1 MFAQFDK
8 KANGFIDFDEFVT
21 GLATVCRGTLD
32 DKIHFIFD
40 MYDVS
45 HDKSVSKQEL
55 ATLLNQVPKEALS
68 TAPLHITP
76 PHEEF
81 AAIPEGDSESAENS
95 PEKNN
100 PDASFE
106 EVDSYTNHDMVEKAF
121 EECDLNHEGRLTY
134 EEFKMWIQ
142 RNPSIIQYIE
152 SILPYNGPKDLHRHI
167 DKTETLPHMRR
178 VTSLARMSNS
188 VSLQDVAG
196 EVFNHNGVRRVSNAV
211 RPHRSN
217 TSVSNLSLGGSL
229 MSSDSASPLQI
240 ARENSTS
247 SGVSSEHPRDRLA
260 SFNESFAL
268 LDHEEQARTYLFHA
282 MEVTGNEALKESIG
296 ALLDTLP
303 GGRAAPSVSF
313 HAASHRPVEEEIKE
327 EVYHTLVK
335 EEGYLWKKGKY
346 FHQLSKRY
354 YLLSGNCVYYYTK
367 KDDVR
372 PRGVV
377 FLTGCI
383 IERIADND
391 MALKGY
397 YGFEILH
404 NDLCAGH
411 ESARHEHHRHD
422 HRVMYC
428 RSEAERDRWVV
439 ALQHAAHVVPIE
451 DDYVIGKELG
461 RGRFSVV
468 CECVHKVTNQHCAV
482 KIIDK
487 NTIEKDEKELLRTE
501 IAVLK
506 LVNHPN
512 IIRLEGIY
520 ESKNHIYIVME
531 MLKGGELFERIVGRP
546 RFSEL
551 EAARLLRPLL
561 ESVAY
566 LHDLGIVHRD
576 LKPENILCGEELED
590 LKIADF
596 GLSKMILPKEKMDA
610 ACGTLSYVAP
620 EVLTMQ
626 GYGKE
631 ADLWSI
637 GVIMFLLLCGKL
649 PFDGD
654 DHNEIIRSTIQGDL
668 KVNPSV
674 WNKLSDEAKSML
686 TSFLTK
692 SPKDRITARAAL
704 KHPFMLL
711 FAAQTKRAH
720 RDDVGRSVQRS
731 VAASNKSVSGA
742 HALPSVASSDQLA
755 ASNAPSSPTT
765 VPAAAAPGESG
776 TPPTDTAM
784 RIPVDASPPP
794 AAAPPAESAPS
805 REPSP
810 AGEASTWHESSSVSA
825 AQSERDRTTSYD
837 SVSSAS
843 SVGHGMFS
851 VEGEAKAKVAENEHS
866 AVDSSDAA
874 DVGLPT

>member
-8 KANGFIDFDEFVT
+8 KGNGFIDFDEFVT
-21 GLATVCRGTLD
+21 GLASVCRGTLD

-68 TAPLHITP
+68 SAPLHITP

-81 AAIPEGDSESAENS
+81 QAIPEGDSESLDNS
-95 PEKNN
+95 PEK
-100 PDASFE
+100 PIDVSFD
-106 EVDSYTNHDMVEKAF
+106 EVDNYTNHDMIEKAF

-152 SILPYNGPKDLHRHI
+152 SILPYNGPKDLNRHI
-167 DKTETLPHMRR
+167 DKTESLPHMRR
-178 VTSLARMSNS
+178 VTSLARMSNA
-188 VSLQDVAG
+188 VSLQEVAG
-196 EVFNHNGVRRVSNAV
+196 EVFNHNSVRRASNAV
-211 RPHRSN
+211 RPYRSS
-217 TSVSNLSLGGSL
+217 TSASNLSLGGSFVG
-229 MSSDSASPLQI
+229 SDSTSPLQI

-247 SGVSSEHPRDRLA
+247 SGVSSDHPRDRNA
-260 SFNESFAL
+260 SFNESFSH
-268 LDHEEQARTYLFHA
+268 LDHEEQARIYLFRA
-282 MEVTGNEALKESIG
+282 MEITGNETLKESIG
-296 ALLDTLP
+296 LLLDTMP
-303 GGRAAPSVSF
+303 NGRSPPTVSVYA
-313 HAASHRPVEEEIKE
+313 HSHRHDEEEIRE

-335 EEGYLWKKGKY
+335 EEGYLWKKGKF

-354 YLLSGNCVYYYTK
+354 YLLSGNCLYYYSK

-397 YGFEILH
+397 FGFEILH
-404 NDLCAGH
+404 NDVCAGH
-411 ESARHEHHRHD
+411 ETAKHEHHRHD
-422 HRVMYC
+422 HRVLYC
-428 RSEAERDRWVV
+428 KSEGERDRWVV

-576 LKPENILCGEELED
+576 LKPENILCGDELED

-674 WNKLSDEAKSML
+674 WNKLSDEAKALL

-692 SPKDRITARAAL
+692 SPKDRITARSAL
-704 KHPFMLL
+704 KHPFMQL
-711 FAAQTKRAH
+711 FAAQMKRAH
-720 RDDVGRSVQRS
+720 REDGRSLQRS
-731 VAASNKSVSGA
+731 VAASNKSERALGQSATSTANVSNTSPITVTETTA
-742 HALPSVASSDQLA
+742 PPEDTAKRIAEQSSADETIERVLPTESSVEVEVGESSWHETTTASSVQ
-755 ASNAPSSPTT
+755 
-765 VPAAAAPGESG
+765 
-776 TPPTDTAM
+776 
-784 RIPVDASPPP
+784 II
-794 AAAPPAESAPS
+794 
-805 REPSP
+805 
-810 AGEASTWHESSSVSA
+810 
-825 AQSERDRTTSYD
+825 ERDRATSCD

-843 SVGHGMFS
+843 SVSHSMFTI
-851 VEGEAKAKVAENEHS
+851 EGEMKVNPVENEHS
-866 AVDSSDAA
+866 SILEESTD
-874 DVGLPT
+874 PTDPSKLT